1 MCGITAYIGN
11 RIACQVIIE
20 GLIIL
25 QNRGYDSAGIS
36 TINNLGKIITTKKAS
51 RNTTCDSIKYLSE
64 SLGAHESN
72 TIGIGHTRWATHGP
86 KNNTNAH
93 PHNDITNRFSLV
105 HNGVIENHSNLRE
118 FLLKKEIECI
128 SDTDTEVIVQLIY
141 YYSTTGLEFEDSTKA
156 AINRLEG
163 TWGLV
168 IFDSQ
173 NPNTLIAARH
183 GSPILVGVGQDE
195 IFIGSEVVAFQKYTT
210 QYISLNNNEIAII
223 RYDSDGPKGQ
233 KINMLISGSSVSSN
247 NSRIKSA
254 HSEKILMSPDP
265 YPHWTIREI
274 NEQPYSIQAALNNG
288 GRIINDSE
296 VALGG
301 LNMNKKRLMSI
312 RNLIIVGC
320 GTSNHA
326 GLFISHI
333 MRQLCGF
340 NTVQVVNGSEF
351 DMSYVRNT
359 YKPGILALSQSGETK
374 DIMRCLEMVSG
385 RDNVVTFSVV
395 NRVGSQV
402 ARTTKCGVYLNA
414 GREVAVASTKSF
426 TSQITVLSLIS
437 VWYSQNRKIHSQNRK
452 IHRKNRKIH
461 RKNRKIHRKIREG
474 IIESV
479 RRLSTCYHT
488 ILSSDSIDTMCD
500 QVAKYLK
507 DRSTCFILGKGLASY
522 IAYEGALK
530 IKEIGYLHVEGYPGG
545 SLKHGPFALIEES
558 TPIIL
563 ILLDDIERSY
573 MESTISEVK
582 SRGAYIIVITNIQ
595 EYEGGDINIKI
606 PENGILSALLAVV
619 PLQLIAYKLSVL
631 RGINCDKPRNL
642 AKVVTVI

>member
-36 TINNLGKIITTKKAS
+36 TINNIGKIITTKKAS
-51 RNTTCDSIKYLSE
+51 QNTTCDSIKYLTE
-64 SLGAHESN
+64 SLAAHWNN
-72 TIGIGHTRWATHGP
+72 TIGIGHSRWATHGS
-86 KNNTNAH
+86 KNNKNSH
-93 PHNDITNRFSLV
+93 PHNDTTNRFSLV

-118 FLLKKEIECI
+118 FLFDNYIHCI

-141 YYSTTGLEFEDSTKA
+141 YYSTNGLGFEDSTKA

-168 IFDSQ
+168 ILDSQ

-195 IFIGSEVVAFQKYTT
+195 IFIGSEAAAFQKYTT
-210 QYISLNNNEIAII
+210 QYISLNNNEIAVIK
-223 RYDSDGPKGQ
+223 YNSDKIKGN
-233 KINMLISGSSVSSN
+233 KIDMLISGSSISSN

-254 HSEKILMSPDP
+254 ETEEILMSPQP
-265 YPHWTIREI
+265 YDHWTIREI
-274 NEQPYSIQAALNNG
+274 NEQPYSIQVALNNG
-288 GRIINDSE
+288 GRILNDSE

-301 LNMNKKRLMSI
+301 LNMNKKRLMGI

-320 GTSNHA
+320 GTSRHA
-326 GLFISHI
+326 GLFISSI

-351 DMSYVRNT
+351 GMSYINGT

-374 DIMRCLEMVSG
+374 DVMRCLEMVSN

-437 VWYSQNRKIHSQNRK
+437 VWYSQNRNL
-452 IHRKNRKIH
+452 
-461 RKNRKIHRKIREG
+461 HRKIRTEM
-474 IIESV
+474 IESV

-500 QVAKYLK
+500 QVAEYLK
-507 DRSTCFILGKGLASY
+507 DRITCFILGKGLASY

-530 IKEIGYLHVEGYPGG
+530 IKEIGYVHAEGYPGG
-545 SLKHGPFALIEES
+545 SLKHGPFALIEEG

-582 SRGAYIIVITNIQ
+582 SRGAFTIIITNIQ
-595 EYEGGDINIKI
+595 EYTDGDINIYI

-631 RGINCDKPRNL
+631 RGIDCDKPRNL